1 MRLNRTLTGI
11 VAVLASVSLFAAG
24 CSSSG
29 SEADAAASHADTSES
44 APDAA
49 TETSTD
55 AGTETEAETGSAEAS
70 GDTTESSAPAELT
83 HLVVGELPIAEC
95 APIFLGIKKGFF
107 AEEGLEIEPSLG
119 QGGAALVPAVMGG
132 SAQFSYNSLTTL
144 FVAQEQGLDIKLV
157 SAGSRSGT
165 ADKLG
170 AILVPT
176 DSPIKTGADIAG
188 KKVAINAL
196 QTLDY
201 LLDILSLKAAG
212 ASDDDIASIQWVEI
226 AFPDMLDALQSG
238 QVDAITAV
246 EPFST
251 KDLEEADVRILVP
264 NRTINNTHPNLLLTG
279 YFTSADYAAKNPDI
293 VERFTRAMD
302 KSLAYAQDHE
312 DEVRAVIPEYTSLSA
327 DVANAVALQ
336 DWAPGVDRESLEYLS
351 QAMVD
356 NGLLK
361 QPVDLDKLLY
371 STAN

>member
-1 MRLNRTLTGI
+1 MHLNKKLAGI
-11 VAVLASVSLFAAG
+11 VAIFASLSLLAAG

-29 SEADAAASHADTSES
+29 TASGGS
-44 APDAA
+44 APNSA
-49 TETSTD
+49 T
-55 AGTETEAETGSAEAS
+55 GT
-70 GDTTESSAPAELT
+70 TTESSSNSGTDVVESGASEAAAELT
-83 HLVVGELPIAEC
+83 RLVVGELPIAEC

-107 AEEGLEIEPSLG
+107 ADEGLEIEPSLG

-170 AILVPT
+170 AILVPN

-212 ASDDDIASIQWVEI
+212 ASDADIASIQWVEI
-226 AFPDMLDALQSG
+226 AFPDMFDALQSG

-251 KDLEEADVRILVP
+251 KDLDSGDVRILVP

-279 YFTSADYAAKNPDI
+279 YFTSADYAANNPDI
-293 VERFTRAMD
+293 VARFVRAMD
-302 KSLAYAQDHE
+302 KSLTYAQEHE
-312 DEVRAVIPEYTSLSA
+312 DEVRAVIPEYTSLSP
-327 DVANAVALQ
+327 DVAKAVALQ

-361 QPVDLDKLLY
+361 QAADIDKLLY
-371 STAN
+371 STSN